1 MAENPENARI
11 DRKIWLNGEL
21 VDWAGATLHVLSHAA
36 QRGSLVFDYM
46 SVHQN
51 PQGASIFRLPEHI
64 ERFHRS
70 CKLIGLR
77 LEREPA
83 ELELAVV
90 HTVRSNPG
98 ATAVKISAF
107 IGSVEID
114 VVPVD
119 DEVGVAIAAYDPIS
133 DVLAHK
139 QKKGPKRTATCRL
152 WIEKQIH
159 NRREDIVSPQAKVAA
174 NYVSSMEAKARA
186 RAAGHDEILLLDEDG
201 QVAETPTANL
211 FMVDRDGA
219 LVTPP
224 VNRVLIGVTRST
236 ILELARAS
244 GLEVR
249 EAAFAPDELLEASEV
264 FLTGTT
270 AGVWPVV
277 AVDGVTIGGGGVGP
291 VAKLLQERF
300 ERVVSGRDPEFAHWL
315 EVV

>member
-51 PQGASIFRLPEHI
+51 PQGATIFRLPEHI

-90 HTVRSNPG
+90 YTVRSNPG

-211 FMVDRDGA
+211 FMVDRDGT

-249 EAAFAPDELLEASEV
+249 EAAFAPDELLKACEV

-277 AVDGVTIGGGGVGP
+277 AIGGGDVGP

>member
-90 HTVRSNPG
+90 YTVRSNPG

-211 FMVDRDGA
+211 FMVDRDGT

-249 EAAFAPDELLEASEV
+249 EAAFAPDELLKASEV